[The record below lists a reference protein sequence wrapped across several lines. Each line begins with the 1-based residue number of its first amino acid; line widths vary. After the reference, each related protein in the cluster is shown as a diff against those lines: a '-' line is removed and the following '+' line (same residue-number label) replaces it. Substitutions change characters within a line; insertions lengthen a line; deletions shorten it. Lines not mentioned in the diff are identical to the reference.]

1 MQFGSGT
8 CILYVI
14 VINLNVCDYYSIGLT
29 YIQNGGPK
37 WVHTLEYVLLQ
48 VHMHYNNPLG
58 IPCIESIHG
67 QDLNWFSKH

>member
-1 MQFGSGT
+1 MQFGSGA

-37 WVHTLEYVLLQ
+37 WVHTTEYVLLQ
-48 VHMHYNNPLG
+48 VHVHLQL
-58 IPCIESIHG
+58 IR
-67 QDLNWFSKH
+67 